1 MTVTVMPAV
10 VANAAPPSGWHD
22 FSTGLRQALHLVVTG
37 NHVILDTTL
46 RTLHLAVEATL
57 IGVVIGVPIGC
68 ALGLGRTRS
77 SRLLR
82 GVANGLTR
90 LPPVAVGVL
99 VVLLLNEQSPWG
111 GGPLA
116 GLHWYT
122 NARSAYLAQ
131 TLLAV
136 PIVIALTASAVA
148 AAPPGLLEQAR
159 AYGASGWKR
168 GVLALRETRRQVM
181 AGILVA
187 LGITITSIGAI
198 VVAVA
203 GNTTS
208 VAAAGGGR
216 ISEPTTLA
224 LGAFLSIRELQ
235 PGSPTANAAGTLGY
249 STAAAG
255 VAYATVLLGLFVL
268 IAAVLTWISQRRRS
282 WIPGLPS

>member
-1 MTVTVMPAV
+1 VIPA
-10 VANAAPPSGWHD
+10 AEPDPASPSGLHE
-22 FSTGLRQALHLVVTG
+22 FSTGVRQALHLVFTG
-37 NHVILDTTL
+37 NHVIVDTTL
-46 RTLHLAVEATL
+46 RTLHLAFEATL

-68 ALGLGRTRS
+68 AIGLGRSRGT
-77 SRLLR
+77 RLLR

-90 LPPVAVGVL
+90 LPPVAVGVF
-99 VVLLLNEQSPWG
+99 VVLLLTEQSPWG

-122 NARSAYLAQ
+122 DPKSAYLAQ
-131 TLLAV
+131 TLLAI
-136 PIVIALTASAVA
+136 PIVVALTAAAVA
-148 AAPPGLLEQAR
+148 GAPAGLLEQAR
-159 AYGASGWKR
+159 AFGAPGWKR
-168 GVLALRETRRQVM
+168 GVLALHETRRQVM

-203 GNTTS
+203 GNATS
-208 VAAAGGGR
+208 VAAGNGGQV
-216 ISEPTTLA
+216 SEPTTLA

-235 PGSPTANAAGTLGY
+235 PGHASVAGAGTLGTP
-249 STAAAG
+249 TAALA

-268 IAAVLTWISQRRRS
+268 IAAALTWISQRRRS